1 MTDDLGLFVA
11 IAEIAGVFVG
21 FAALIS
27 VTGRDEVAPGQLA
40 QVRAVVTIGLVV
52 IVAALVP
59 VGLERYGLSSEAL
72 WRTSSAAFLALVWAV
87 IGLSLRRPEN
97 RALTLSQA
105 RRSPGLSAVFWGVL
119 EVAIQLPLLLAVLG
133 LAPDLARAFYTT
145 ALVVHLF
152 QAAFVL
158 GQFVYIRVA
167 EPPAEDPEPPEDDPE
182 PPTDDPEPPV
192 SRSGDRPAAVADDP
206 GTAERDA
213 QG

>member
-158 GQFVYIRVA
+158 GQFVYMRVS
-167 EPPAEDPEPPEDDPE
+167 E
-182 PPTDDPEPPV
+182 PPTDDPVPPTDDPVRPV
-192 SRSGDRPAAVADDP
+192 SRSDDRPSAADDP

-213 QG
+213 QT

>member
-59 VGLERYGLSSEAL
+59 VGLDRYGLSTEAL

-87 IGLSLRRPEN
+87 IALSLRRPEN

-133 LAPDLARAFYTT
+133 VLPDLARAFYTT

-158 GQFVYIRVA
+158 GQFVYMRVA
-167 EPPAEDPEPPEDDPE
+167 EPATNDPVQPSSSGPDTPSTGGPDTPSTGDETGTPEQ
-182 PPTDDPEPPV
+182 
-192 SRSGDRPAAVADDP
+192 
-206 GTAERDA
+206 DA
-213 QG
+213 QA